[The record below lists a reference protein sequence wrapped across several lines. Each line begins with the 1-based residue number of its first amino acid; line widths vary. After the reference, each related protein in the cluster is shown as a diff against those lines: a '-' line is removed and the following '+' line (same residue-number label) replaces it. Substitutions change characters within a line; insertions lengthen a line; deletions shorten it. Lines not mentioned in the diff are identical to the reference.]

1 MKKIGMILFVA
12 AFLLMAL
19 IPFVGLLIFGPAEAA
34 ANEILAQPPS
44 VTEEDGSFNTKVLND
59 ASDYLA
65 DRFYLRQELIT
76 LDAKLESGVLG
87 ESAAGDVI
95 LGKEG
100 WLYYATTLNDY
111 RGQELMTDRE
121 IWAAAHTLELM
132 REYAA
137 GNGTRMLFVV
147 VPNKNEVYPEYMPDW
162 ALRSGETGNRERLD
176 AALEAAGVEYLDL
189 LPVLEAEKPTA
200 QLYQCWDSHWNNLG
214 AALAH
219 DAIVQRLGKTDTAY
233 DPAAFS
239 RRRDHAA
246 DLYAM
251 LYPAGTGL
259 DVQLYPDREWDFEYK
274 RPIRSPE
281 DQRINTAGSR
291 GEGSLL
297 MFRDSFGNTLHTFM
311 AESYADALF
320 SRAMPYD
327 LTMLKPGT
335 DDLVLELV
343 QRNLPWLAQRA
354 PIMPAPVRDPDEIL
368 AGVAE
373 PIAVQQADA
382 QNGMWRFTGAVPEAD
397 VNSPVYLMADG
408 VFYEASP
415 VGEEPGGF
423 TAYLPGPAADVSVIY
438 LQEGHYM
445 VSPCGE

>member
-1 MKKIGMILFVA
+1 M
-12 AFLLMAL
+12 
-19 IPFVGLLIFGPAEAA
+19 
-34 ANEILAQPPS
+34 
-44 VTEEDGSFNTKVLND
+44 
-59 ASDYLA
+59 
-65 DRFYLRQELIT
+65 
-76 LDAKLESGVLG
+76 
-87 ESAAGDVI
+87 
-95 LGKEG
+95 
-100 WLYYATTLNDY
+100 
-111 RGQELMTDRE
+111 
-121 IWAAAHTLELM
+121 
-132 REYAA
+132 
-137 GNGTRMLFVV
+137 
-147 VPNKNEVYPEYMPDW
+147 
-162 ALRSGETGNRERLD
+162 D

-327 LTMLKPGT
+327 LTMLRAGT

-373 PIAVQQADA
+373 PIAVQQTDA